1 MHYGIKTTNQS
12 TKTIDCD
19 RVRGGTFLK
28 KIAILTSG
36 GDAPGM
42 NAAIRSVTRTAVNKG
57 IQVYGV
63 SYGFKGLVEG
73 IIQEFDRFSVSE
85 KIDKGGTFLRS
96 ARYPEFLDIEVQKIA
111 AQQLKN
117 HGITSL
123 VVLGG
128 DGSFKGAEAI
138 SKFGIQ
144 VIGIPCT
151 IDNDLN
157 YTDYSI
163 GFDTA
168 VNTVVEAIDKLRDTS
183 SSHQRCNIVEVMGRN
198 CGDIAI
204 HSAIATGAKYLASP
218 ETGYS
223 RDEMVRDVKDQFA
236 RGIRYSI
243 IVMTEHLD
251 NPYEL
256 AKFMQKEIGIETRA
270 TILGHVQR
278 GGAPSAFDRHLA
290 ISMGR
295 LAAELIAENVTN
307 HIVGIQRGELVH
319 LPITEG
325 LAAPV
330 KDRQRDIDTFHLTK

>member
-1 MHYGIKTTNQS
+1 M
-12 TKTIDCD
+12 
-19 RVRGGTFLK
+19 K

-42 NAAIRSVTRTAVNKG
+42 NAAIRSVTRTALNKG
-57 IQVYGV
+57 MQVYGV
-63 SYGFKGLVEG
+63 SYGFKGLVENN
-73 IIQEFDRFSVSE
+73 INEFDRFSVSE

-96 ARYPEFLDIEVQKIA
+96 ARYPEFLDVEVQKIA
-111 AQQLKN
+111 AQNLKD

-123 VVLGG
+123 IVIGG

-144 VIGIPCT
+144 VIGIPGT

-168 VNTVVEAIDKLRDTS
+168 VNTVVSAIDKLRDTS
-183 SSHQRCNIVEVMGRN
+183 SSHQRCNIVEVMGRK

-204 HSAIATGAKYLASP
+204 HSAIATGSKYLATP

-223 RDEMVRDVKDQFA
+223 RDALVMDLKRQFA
-236 RGIRYSI
+236 EGIRYSI

-251 NPYEL
+251 NPYDL
-256 AKFMQKEIGIETRA
+256 AKHVEQQIGIETRA

-290 ISMGR
+290 VSLGR
-295 LAAELIAENVTN
+295 LAAELMADGVTN
-307 HIVGIQRGELVH
+307 HIVGLKRGELIH
-319 LPITEG
+319 LPIAEG
-325 LAAPV
+325 LSAPV
-330 KDRQRDIDTFHLTK
+330 KDRQHDIDTFLITK